1 MCCKTSKNSREVVEK
16 RKEEERKKKEKVND
30 VFSIL
35 DVQRNLWKMC
45 ENVFKKIFKG
55 EEEGEQKK
63 LP

>member
-30 VFSIL
+30 VFQYRMCKEI
-35 DVQRNLWKMC
+35 DEKCVKMF
-45 ENVFKKIFKG
+45 FKKIFKG

>member
-35 DVQRNLWKMC
+35 DVQRN
-45 ENVFKKIFKG
+45 
-55 EEEGEQKK
+55 
-63 LP
+63 